1 MTPENVPYSSYR
13 NGKLNTPEYLG
24 LGCREFLKAFQQITD
39 PRSTKREIKLKW
51 NSFRPVSALL
61 TYL

>member
-24 LGCREFLKAFQQITD
+24 LGCRVFESLSTNHRSAF
-39 PRSTKREIKLKW
+39 
-51 NSFRPVSALL
+51 
-61 TYL
+61 Y

>member
-39 PRSTKREIKLKW
+39 PRSTKREIKLK
-51 NSFRPVSALL
+51 
-61 TYL
+61 